1 MVNLWISA
9 SLLGLT
15 GWQGYRLGREYG
27 WWGRAKVSAPGNN
40 KNENV
45 VASAPSTAT
54 EEVGVG
60 GLGHSKTDFNRLLTG
75 FTPETDL
82 VAGTEQ
88 SVNTEVETDGE
99 LESVDDEPIAEPTT
113 TLMAM
118 AGTEVV
124 DEYPDETDQVPDT
137 CNWMDDEDEP
147 LEEEGGAAHEDEQV
161 EERVVSLDDYIKR
174 VKTVQRKM
182 NQLAQKRQLDS
193 GFMKQELGVLIQTY
207 QLDND
212 QSLDWLF
219 QQHGEADDT
228 DYGSVFDRIERLAA

>member
-27 WWGRAKVSAPGNN
+27 WWGRAKAPVPGNN
-40 KNENV
+40 QNENTTTS
-45 VASAPSTAT
+45 ASSADT

-75 FTPETDL
+75 YTPSADNA
-82 VAGTEQ
+82 VGTKQ
-88 SVNTEVETDGE
+88 LMNIEVETDH
-99 LESVDDEPIAEPTT
+99 ESNPIEDEQITEPST
-113 TLMAM
+113 TLMGM
-118 AGTEVV
+118 TETEAVN
-124 DEYPDETDQVPDT
+124 EYPDETDQVPDT

-147 LEEEGGAAHEDEQV
+147 LGEDSIQEDDQM
-161 EERVVSLDDYIKR
+161 EERVVALDEYVRR

-182 NQLAQKRQLDS
+182 NQLIQRRQSDS

-212 QSLDWLF
+212 QSLSWLF
-219 QQHGEADDT
+219 QQHGEAQDT
-228 DYGSVFDRIERLAA
+228 DYGSIFDRIERLAA